1 MQLKNNLKVYITTLF
16 CLIFFTLT
24 TLLISINYQNSKKL
38 YFQIA
43 EARSLQYAKQIEL
56 AYQNATVPLV
66 TSLRSLS
73 QSSLAQNYLAA
84 TSRPILTLAKAI
96 MAENKDVLA
105 ISIGY
110 ENETSAFIRTMNT
123 AYMREKFNA
132 PPNSVLQVELNH
144 LGGKQ
149 NRLYFDEKLAII
161 TNQESSHQYFPTTR
175 PWYQGAKDDGEIYTT
190 PAYFYKFIQKM
201 GISLAKKM
209 NGNHG
214 VIAIDISIQTLENL
228 FSGYQ
233 ITQNN
238 QLLMVNDEK
247 AIIMKKGANDSDYN
261 KLSEKKD
268 TIDYANAI
276 ENGPLLYFYQQ
287 DVFPT
292 GSFSKRFNDLDWWIT
307 STLVSQ
313 NGQKDVWLISAIP
326 ENELLQDALAARDEQ
341 IFYTLLLLLTS
352 MALILFAAKKIADPL
367 HMLHLASQRL
377 SNLVFTKINIPDSN
391 IIEIKELANSF
402 SVMSQTISQFID
414 TLLQVSRN
422 DNFSSLLEQIVLQ
435 SKNMAKADI
444 ALMWSKNAEQQYE
457 TYAVTPES
465 LELSKTL
472 SLQHL
477 EDALPEL
484 TEMLNADQIYPI
496 SLDPHSP
503 VRQKITNDQL
513 PSNLLYAWLIP
524 MHDREQKYSGCIF
537 LGFKRPLNEQEDER
551 MYFIQAFLGFA
562 S

>member
-123 AYMREKFNA
+123 EYMREKFNA

-149 NRLYFDEKLAII
+149 NRLYFDEKLEII
-161 TNQESSHQYFPTTR
+161 TNQGSSHQYFPTTR
-175 PWYQGAKDDGEIYTT
+175 PWYQGAKNDGEIYTT

-261 KLSEKKD
+261 KLSGKKD
-268 TIDYANAI
+268 KIDYASAI

-292 GSFSKRFNDLDWWIT
+292 GSFSRRFNDLGWWIT

-313 NGQKDVWLISAIP
+313 NGQKNVWLISAIP

-352 MALILFAAKKIADPL
+352 IALILFAAKKIADPL
-367 HMLHLASQRL
+367 HMLHLASQKL

-465 LELSKTL
+465 LELSKNL

-477 EDALPEL
+477 EDVLPEL
-484 TEMLNADQIYPI
+484 TEMLNADQIYP
-496 SLDPHSP
+496 
-503 VRQKITNDQL
+503 
-513 PSNLLYAWLIP
+513 
-524 MHDREQKYSGCIF
+524 
-537 LGFKRPLNEQEDER
+537 
-551 MYFIQAFLGFA
+551 
-562 S
+562 